1 MASSVAV
8 YLDDKKT
15 KPIYGRL
22 NAAKSY
28 NPVEFNSEKVDPTL
42 AKWLAAQSAYLQS
55 DPRRKAIAKAYTF
68 YGDVLAN
75 SYLRR
80 SLDSPDEILSKIRRD
95 KLLIPFA
102 YQIYDHYNFL
112 VKQGLAM
119 PERDTLIAKDGTI
132 QSAAMFGV
140 FDANF
145 DFFLRMPILNKL
157 VKDYS
162 TELYSIILNSPKAE
176 QDITVYRGRKSEQS
190 LEPGILR
197 FKGDSFISTSL
208 NVNSAVGFTAGYG
221 KARCCLYE
229 ILIRKKTP
237 CLYIN
242 DVSRVENEFEILLPY
257 NTVFVHSPEI
267 LQFRH
272 DSDTIL
278 VRTISTRG
286 ITERPLE
293 PTYMRL
299 AGGTRRKVRR
309 SRRSRRKPP
318 T

>member
-1 MASSVAV
+1 MESSVAV

-15 KPIYGRL
+15 KRIYGRL
-22 NAAKSY
+22 NTAKSY
-28 NPVEFNSEKVDPTL
+28 ELAEFKSAEADPKL
-42 AKWLAAQSAYLQS
+42 KEWMAAQSAYLQS
-55 DPRRKAIAKAYTF
+55 DPRRKAIVKAYTF
-68 YGDVLAN
+68 HGDVLAN

-95 KLLIPFA
+95 RTSVPFA
-102 YQIYDHYNFL
+102 YQIYDHYDFL

-119 PERDTLIAKDGTI
+119 PPRDALIDKDGTI
-132 QSAAMFGV
+132 QGAAMAGV

-145 DFFLRMPILNKL
+145 DLFMRMPILNKL
-157 VKDYS
+157 VGDYCL
-162 TELYSIILNSPKAE
+162 ELYSIILKSPKAT

-197 FKGDSFISTSL
+197 FKGDSFISTSM
-208 NVNSAVGFTAGYG
+208 NVNSAMTFTGGYA

-257 NTVFVHSPEI
+257 NVVFVHSPEI
-267 LQFRH
+267 LQLTH
-272 DSDTIL
+272 NDDPVL
-278 VRTISTRG
+278 VRKISTDG
-286 ITERPLE
+286 ITERRFE
-293 PTYMRL
+293 ATYMRL
-299 AGGTRRKVRR
+299 AGGTRRKMRHTRR
-309 SRRSRRKPP
+309 TRRRR
-318 T
+318 